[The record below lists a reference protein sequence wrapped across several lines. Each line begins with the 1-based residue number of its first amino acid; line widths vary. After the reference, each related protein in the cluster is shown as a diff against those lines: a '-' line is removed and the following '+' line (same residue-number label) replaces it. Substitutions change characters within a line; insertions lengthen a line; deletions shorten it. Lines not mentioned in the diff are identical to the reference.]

1 MKITTA
7 LLFDLLTSFFKSKGL
22 KQTSISRKLQEL
34 KRFLNYIKR
43 NNLDLRNMSSTDI
56 EDYILSI
63 NNLATST
70 QRASNSLVSDLYKLL
85 HRNNLILSN
94 PILKTDIVIREK
106 SGVKKVFTEEEIV
119 SFLDSIETK
128 TGFGLRDRAM
138 FELMYVTGMRI
149 GEIENLDIDDID
161 YSLKEILIREGKGD
175 KDRIVPL
182 GSVAEE
188 YINRWLKKGRKG
200 VPVSEKALFVNSSNS
215 RLKIGRIRAIFN
227 NYLKLS
233 GLDGQGFSPHSIRHS
248 CATHLLQNGAEIR
261 YVQELLGHESIE
273 TTADYTK
280 DMIKSIKKIHKTYHP
295 RENELYPE

>member
-22 KQTSISRKLQEL
+22 KQTSINRKLQEL
-34 KRFLNYIKR
+34 KRFLNYIKD
-43 NNLDLRNMSSTDI
+43 NNLDLRNMTSTDI

-70 QRASNSLVSDLYKLL
+70 QRASNSLVTDLYKLL
-85 HRNNLILSN
+85 HRYNLILFN

-149 GEIENLDIDDID
+149 
-161 YSLKEILIREGKGD
+161 
-175 KDRIVPL
+175 
-182 GSVAEE
+182 
-188 YINRWLKKGRKG
+188 
-200 VPVSEKALFVNSSNS
+200 
-215 RLKIGRIRAIFN
+215 
-227 NYLKLS
+227 
-233 GLDGQGFSPHSIRHS
+233 
-248 CATHLLQNGAEIR
+248 
-261 YVQELLGHESIE
+261 
-273 TTADYTK
+273 
-280 DMIKSIKKIHKTYHP
+280 
-295 RENELYPE
+295 